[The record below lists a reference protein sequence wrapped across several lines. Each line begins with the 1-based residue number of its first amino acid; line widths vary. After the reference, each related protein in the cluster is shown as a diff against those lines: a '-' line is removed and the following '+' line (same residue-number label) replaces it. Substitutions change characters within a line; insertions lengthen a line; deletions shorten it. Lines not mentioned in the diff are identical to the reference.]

1 MLFILCRTNTREDNI
16 KMVQDQQ
23 LAEHYEEYQGDWYP
37 EFDVADNYAID
48 DFDTGLFN
56 AIW

>member
-1 MLFILCRTNTREDNI
+1 
-16 KMVQDQQ
+16 MVQDQQ
-23 LAEHYEEYQGDWYP
+23 LEEQYEEYQSEWYP